1 MKTMKLL
8 LLFAAAGLMAAACE
22 QAETEDQTVA
32 VESISLD
39 ETISEGIT
47 LTEGET
53 YDIADLV
60 TVLPENATD
69 KTVTYSSSDTKK
81 ATVSEEGVITAV
93 AEGTAEITV
102 TAGDKTATFT
112 VTVKPKPAGTVSVE
126 SITLDESIAE
136 GATLETGKTLDISSR
151 ITVLPE
157 NATDKS
163 VKYSSS
169 DAKVATV
176 SDAGVITAV
185 AEGETEI
192 TVTSASDAEVS
203 AKFTLTVEAVALG
216 KITSITATET
226 AMPLTSEIRKAVD
239 LNENITVEPAAYDD
253 ELVFASSNEKA
264 ATVSAEGLLTVVAP
278 GETVITVSAKS
289 NPEIKA
295 EITVT
300 VNQYEGDYP
309 RFEGDEKG
317 EEATLPLSEEN
328 WYWTVTCSLETPLK
342 TYAGRNNSLTA
353 MIDGRSIKTRA
364 GTTNKD
370 DDELSNGTAFCF
382 DQMKSVWAES
392 DATSFTIDMGKAMLV
407 NYFRIQ
413 NISKDR
419 DDVQVRL
426 CKFNKIEGSNDGSTF
441 ETIATDLSWDNAIA
455 LGTTNEQGRPEYN
468 LETENIKFSKT
479 VNYRYLK
486 FSCWDPDCFER
497 RITNGT
503 QGGSGQIAEFY
514 LGYEDEAAE

>member
-1 MKTMKLL
+1 MKTTKLL

-53 YDIADLV
+53 YDIAGLV

-126 SITLDESIAE
+126 SITLAETIAN
-136 GATLETGKTLDISSR
+136 GASLETGKTLNISSM

-169 DAKVATV
+169 AEEYATV

-185 AEGETEI
+185 AAGEATI
-192 TVTSASDAEVS
+192 TVTSASDGEVS
-203 AKFTLTVEAVALG
+203 ASFILTVTAAEPAGNITGITVSEEGEAL
-216 KITSITATET
+216 TY
-226 AMPLTSEIRKAVD
+226 TSEVRGTTD
-239 LNENITVEPAAYDD
+239 LAQFITTTPAEHTDGLTYSSSD
-253 ELVFASSNEKA
+253 EKV
-264 ATVSAEGLLTVVAP
+264 ATVSEDGKLTIVAA
-278 GETVITVSAKS
+278 GIATITVAAES
-289 NPEIKA
+289 NPDVKA
-295 EITVT
+295 TITVT
-300 VNQYEGDYP
+300 VNQYVGDYP

-328 WYWTVTCSLETPLK
+328 WYWTMTFSDELMTVT
-342 TYAGRNNSLTA
+342 GRNNSLTA
-353 MIDGRSIKTRA
+353 MLDGRPIVNRNP
-364 GTTNKD
+364 GPKD
-370 DDELSNGTAFCF
+370 DENITNGSAFCAKARGTE
-382 DQMKSVWAES
+382 DDHIAY
-392 DATSFTIDMGKAMLV
+392 FTIDMGKQQKV
-407 NYFRIQ
+407 NYFRIS
-413 NISKDR
+413 NISTATG
-419 DDVQVRL
+419 DVLVRFK
-426 CKFNKIEGSNDGSTF
+426 KFTEISGSNDGNSFT
-441 ETIATDLSWDNAIA
+441 TIANDVDFTTVQADAANRTTGNIAI
-455 LGTTNEQGRPEYN
+455 
-468 LETENIKFSKT
+468 TES
-479 VNYRYLK
+479 NYRYLR
-486 FSCWDPDCFER
+486 FSMKGLECYGPQ
-497 RITNGT
+497 GKY
-503 QGGSGQIAEFY
+503 GGSGQIEEFY
-514 LGYEDEAAE
+514 LGYEAAE

>member
-1 MKTMKLL
+1 MKTTKIL

-81 ATVSEEGVITAV
+81 ATVSEEGVINAV
-93 AEGTAEITV
+93 AEGTADITV

-126 SITLDESIAE
+126 SITLAETIAN
-136 GATLETGKTLDISSR
+136 GTSLETGKALDISSM

-169 DAKVATV
+169 HKEYATV
-176 SDAGVITAV
+176 SDAGVITAI

-216 KITSITATET
+216 GITSITATET

-309 RFEGDEKG
+309 RFEGDENEDEVAAIEG
-317 EEATLPLSEEN
+317 EN
-328 WYWTVTCSLETPLK
+328 WYWTMTFSDELLTAEKQSLIK
-342 TYAGRNNSLTA
+342 GRNNSLTA
-353 MIDGRSIKTRA
+353 MLDGRTIVARSGA
-364 GTTNKD
+364 SD
-370 DDELSNGTAFCF
+370 DAELSNGTAFCVTAKGTAA
-382 DQMKSVWAES
+382 DHVAY
-392 DATSFTIDMGKAMLV
+392 FTIDMGKQQKV
-407 NYFRIQ
+407 NYFRIS
-413 NISKDR
+413 NISTFK
-419 DDVQVRL
+419 DDVRVRFK
-426 CKFNKIEGSNDGSTF
+426 KFTEISGSNDG
-441 ETIATDLSWDNAIA
+441 
-455 LGTTNEQGRPEYN
+455 TNFTPI
-468 LETENIKFSKT
+468 ETEFDFSSIQKVLENRET
-479 VNYRYLK
+479 GNLKITESDYRYLR
-486 FSCWDPDCFER
+486 FSFKGTECFGPDVV
-497 RITNGT
+497 
-503 QGGSGQIAEFY
+503 GSTAQIEEFY
-514 LGYEDEAAE
+514 LGYEDGAAE